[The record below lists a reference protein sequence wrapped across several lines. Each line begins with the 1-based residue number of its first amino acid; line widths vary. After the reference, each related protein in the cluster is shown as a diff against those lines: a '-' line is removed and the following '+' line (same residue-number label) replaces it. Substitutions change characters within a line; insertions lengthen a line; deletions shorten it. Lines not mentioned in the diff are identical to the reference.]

1 MRSHHQRVVGTLLT
15 VSLGVTSAAVLSGP
29 AEAAGPPIRIHGV
42 VTAAGGG
49 GLSGINVTALAE
61 RAVEGATQWVEIDS
75 ATTGVDGSYNVGKLP
90 DGNYRVRF
98 DDPTGSYAT
107 EYYNDAFVP
116 ADADVVALDSGKFD
130 MAEVVLGGAA
140 QLTGVVTGS
149 TGAGIEGAEVTA
161 YVEQDD
167 AWVPFTTLA
176 TVAGGRYDLGLLP
189 GGTYKLGFHDPA
201 TGVTEYWNDKAT
213 LADADILTVQNAG
226 SSTGLNVQLATPLPE
241 PTPEATPE
249 PTPEP
254 TVTPVAEPT
263 PSATAAPTQQAAP
276 ATVATT
282 APTTTTAKV
291 VMVKRPR
298 IKGTAAVTQVLRVT
312 RGTWN
317 PTKVSRKIQWLA
329 DGKRIKGATK
339 ARLRVT
345 KKLLGKRITVRVV
358 ASAPQRAALTVKTRR
373 TKKVRG

>member
-1 MRSHHQRVVGTLLT
+1 MRTGTKRVVGTLLAVAVGATSTT
-15 VSLGVTSAAVLSGP
+15 VVASPT
-29 AEAAGPPIRIHGV
+29 EAAGPPIRIHGV

-61 RAVEGATQWVEIDS
+61 RAVQGTTQWVAIDS
-75 ATTGVDGSYNVGKLP
+75 AKTGVDGSYNVGKLP
-90 DGNYRVRF
+90 DGNYRVRY
-98 DDPTGSYAT
+98 DDPSGRYAT

-161 YVEQDD
+161 YVEQNG
-167 AWVPFTTLA
+167 AWVPFTTLP

-213 LADADILTVQNAG
+213 LVDADVLTVQNAG
-226 SSTGLNVQLATPLPE
+226 SSTGLNVQLATPLPD
-241 PTPEATPE
+241 PTPPPVE
-249 PTPEP
+249 EP
-254 TVTPVAEPT
+254 TVTPVAPAPAPSTGTSTT
-263 PSATAAPTQQAAP
+263 PSVTSSAVPAPTAAP
-276 ATVATT
+276 ATPAAKAVA
-282 APTTTTAKV
+282 
-291 VMVKRPR
+291 MVKRPR
-298 IKGTAAVTQVLRVT
+298 IRGVATVAEVLRVT

-317 PTKVSRKIQWLA
+317 PGTVSRKVQWLA

-345 KKLLGKRITVRVV
+345 KKLQGKRIAVRVRV
-358 ASAPQRAALTVKTRR
+358 SAPQHLDLTVKTRR
-373 TKKVRG
+373 TKKVRS